1 MDQVLKRKLLNIPII
16 IWMLQLVYVAFALG
30 LFAVLAIFTKQLHH
44 GIFQFIY
51 VLVMIAINISWRVT
65 VTKKNPEW
73 F

>member
-1 MDQVLKRKLLNIPII
+1 MNQVLKRKLLNIPIL

-30 LFAVLAIFTKQLHH
+30 LFAVLAIFTNQVHH

-51 VLVMIAINISWRVT
+51 VLVMIALNISWRVT
-65 VTKKNPEW
+65 VTKKKPEW